1 MNHFIRL
8 KAIQLKLIIAEKPDQ
23 GSTLA
28 SVFKMRKQ
36 SGFIEIFPNEI
47 FPNGAFVT
55 WAVGHLCELA
65 APEKYDTSL
74 KKWSLQTLPIS
85 PEHYQYEVV
94 KSKQKQFDVINKLVH
109 HPSVTE
115 IIHAGDAGRE
125 GELIVRNILRLTK
138 SQKPMKRLWISS
150 LTANAIKEG
159 FKNLLKEEE
168 TRNLYFEAYTR
179 ACSDWLVGMNA
190 SRLYS
195 LLLQQK
201 GFSDV
206 FSVGRVQTPTLALI
220 VKKELEIEQFVS
232 EPFWEVEAKFAMG
245 KHKYNGKW
253 EKDGNSRID
262 SKEMAE
268 KIAAFCDKKT
278 AVISEVQAEK
288 KEYLPPFLYNLSALQ
303 TEANKRFKMSPKKT
317 LDILQK
323 LYQKGNISY
332 PRSDSRFV
340 TPEEANTF
348 PSILQKFS
356 QMQEYSQYFP
366 LPIASIHGN
375 SRYVNEKKVT
385 DHYAIIPTEQ
395 IPNMLKLPPEEKQ
408 LYDLIVR
415 SLIAAHYDKAISEY
429 TTITTLVDG
438 RATFVSKGKVQ
449 IQEGWKK
456 VIASKES
463 EKDTLLPHLQNGDE
477 GRVEQVKVKESKTQ
491 PPKRYTE
498 GQLISVMKTAGKHLD
513 DKELEKV
520 LMKTEGLGT
529 EATRA
534 GIITML
540 KDRNY
545 IQVQKNLVYATA
557 KAKILIT
564 AVGNQILAS
573 PEMTAK
579 WEQKLRDISEGA
591 ASPKQFME
599 QTKKMVIHLID
610 HSQQDSQTWEFTSDI
625 QNEFEPRKFKG
636 TKAPAKLG
644 SCKKCNGTVVDKGSF
659 YGCTNYNATK
669 CSFTISKKI
678 LGKTITQKHV
688 KAILST
694 GQTEMIEGFTGKDK
708 TFNAILSWDPEQQR
722 LQFTFNPLTEKEVE
736 MEQK

>member
-1 MNHFIRL
+1 M
-8 KAIQLKLIIAEKPDQ
+8 KAIHLKLIIAEKPDQ

-28 SVFKMRKQ
+28 GVFKTKKQ
-36 SGFIEIFPNEI
+36 TGYIEVLPNEI

-65 APEKYDTSL
+65 APEKYDIAY

-85 PEHYQYEVV
+85 PEQYQYEVV
-94 KSKQKQFDVINKLVH
+94 KNKQKQFDIINKLIH

-125 GELIVRNILRLTK
+125 GELIVRNILRLTR
-138 SQKPMKRLWISS
+138 SNKPMKRLWISS
-150 LTANAIKEG
+150 LTANSIKEG
-159 FKNLLKEEE
+159 FKNLLTEQD

-179 ACSDWLVGMNA
+179 ACADWLVGMNA

-220 VKKELEIEQFVS
+220 VKRELEIEQFKS
-232 EPFWEVEAKFAMG
+232 EPFWEVEATFSMG
-245 KHKYNGKW
+245 KNKYSGKW
-253 EKDGNSRID
+253 EKEGNSRID
-262 SKEMAE
+262 SKELAE
-268 KIAAFCDKKT
+268 KIAAFCEKKE
-278 AVISEVQAEK
+278 AVISDVQAEK
-288 KEYLPPFLYNLSALQ
+288 KEYLPPYLYNLSALQ
-303 TEANKRFKMSPKKT
+303 TEANKRFKISPKNT

-340 TPEEANTF
+340 TPEEAKSF

-356 QMQEYSQYFP
+356 QLQDYQEYFP
-366 LPIASIHGN
+366 LPIQSIQGN

-395 IPNMLKLPPEEKQ
+395 IPNLSKLLPEEKQ

-415 SLIAAHYDKAISEY
+415 SLIAAHYEKSISEY

-438 RATFVSKGKVQ
+438 RATFISKGKVQ
-449 IQEGWKK
+449 LQEGWKK
-456 VIASKES
+456 VISTNEKEK
-463 EKDTLLPHLQNGDE
+463 ETELPLLQKGETGLVNK
-477 GRVEQVKVKESKTQ
+477 VKVKESKTQ

-520 LMKTEGLGT
+520 LSKTEGLGT

-579 WEQKLRDISEGA
+579 WEQRLRDISEGA

-599 QTKKMVIHLID
+599 QTKKLVIHLIENT
-610 HSQQDSQTWEFTSDI
+610 QEVTNTWEFTTEI

-636 TKAPAKLG
+636 SKTATKLG
-644 SCKKCNGTVVDKGSF
+644 KCKKCDGSVVDKGSF
-659 YGCTNYNATK
+659 YGCTNYKANN

-688 KAILST
+688 KSLLGNGI
-694 GQTEMIEGFTGKDK
+694 TEMMEGFASKEK
-708 TFNAILSWDPEQQR
+708 TFNAMLTWDEKQQKI
-722 LQFTFNPLTEKEVE
+722 QFVFSPQSSVKQEESK
-736 MEQK
+736 